1 VPSYTY
7 FYIVVIECVVIE
19 CVIQHNY
26 IGWNW
31 ISITDLVSN

>member
-1 VPSYTY
+1 
-7 FYIVVIECVVIE
+7 VVIE